1 LVLPNVSP
9 WAFAAPATIRAAVAP
24 TGLKA
29 ATLASG
35 TLEREFLSPPSS
47 AKPHTWWHWMNG
59 NVTREGITADLEAM
73 KQAGVGGAQLF
84 HVEEGIPAGKVP
96 YMSPQWIAMVKF
108 AAQEADRLGIELCLH
123 NCAGWSSSG
132 GPWNTPANAM
142 QVVTTSESQV
152 TGPARFEAA
161 LPQPPSKLDF
171 YRDISVLAF
180 PTPGADFRIPNIQQK
195 AAFER
200 GDNIAPTEGPTAPAN
215 ATIDSK
221 RIVNL
226 TSRFE
231 NGKLTWDVPAGNWTI
246 LRVGYTPTG
255 RTNHP
260 APPEGR
266 GLEVDKL
273 SKTALDAHWNG
284 MMQRVLD
291 ELGPLAGKSLNNALI
306 DSFEVGSQN
315 WTPLFAAEFQKRR
328 GYDITPYL
336 PVFTGR
342 VVGDVALSERF
353 LWDVC
358 RTVSDLMGENYFD
371 HFADLCHERGLKF
384 STEPYGNGPFEDLTA
399 ARKADIPMGEFWVNG
414 FYSDSAKLAASAGH
428 IYGSTIIGAESFTGA
443 PDDDKWTLDP
453 YALKAV
459 GDRIFSLGVNRYIFH
474 RYAMQPWVNRFPG
487 MTMGRYGMNFERT
500 NTLWEP
506 QSAWLRYITRCQ
518 YLLQQGR
525 FVADALY
532 FSGENAPVG
541 MQVGNPALPKGY
553 DYDGCTSDAMM
564 RRLSVK
570 DGRLVTPDGI
580 SYRVLILPPGTTMTP
595 STLRKLSE
603 LVQAGATVVGPRPE
617 RSPSLQNYP
626 NADAEVAAL
635 ARQMWGETNGTIGT
649 SHSFG
654 KGKVFWGK
662 PLDQIFASMNVKPDF
677 TCETPNSKVASIHR
691 NVNGTDVYFVSNQ
704 LRRNQSLE
712 CTFRVSGKVPELWH
726 ADTGRIEKVSV
737 YQEANG
743 LTTVPIQFDPV
754 GSVFVVF
761 RSPAKGDHFV
771 TAKMVV
777 QKAQVAAPKLEI
789 VKASYEAKDGSG
801 SVDVTEKVRAMV
813 LEDTLGLVANN
824 ETFGDP
830 FLGRVKQLRIDY
842 KLGGVSKSVTLEEN
856 EPLEVPSYAPV
867 PYPSHQW
874 SHDTRGNA
882 QVIGWKAGAVELSTA
897 KGKKRRVT
905 VPAPPK
911 AIALSGPWNLNFP
924 PNLGAPTQVK
934 LDKLISW
941 PEHPNPGVRYFSGT
955 ATYTKNFNLPA
966 SALKSNSA
974 ISLDLGR
981 VRNIARVKVNGRDMG
996 TLWKGPFRVDLT
1008 GVGRPG
1014 ANTLEVQV
1022 TNTWAN
1028 RLIGDEQ
1035 LPTDAEWDGPQL
1047 KRWPQWLLE
1056 GKPSPTGRLTFTT
1069 WRHWSK
1075 DSPLLDSGLI
1085 GPVTIHFGTKVKA
1098 IP

>member
-1 LVLPNVSP
+1 
-9 WAFAAPATIRAAVAP
+9 
-24 TGLKA
+24 
-29 ATLASG
+29 
-35 TLEREFLSPPSS
+35 
-47 AKPHTWWHWMNG
+47 MNG

-73 KQAGVGGAQLF
+73 KRAGVGGAQLF

-152 TGPARFEAA
+152 TGPTRFEAA
-161 LPQPPSKLDF
+161 LPAPQSRLDF
-171 YRDISVLAF
+171 YRDISILAF

-195 AAFER
+195 AAYER
-200 GDNIAPTEGPTAPAN
+200 GDNIAPAEGPEAPAN
-215 ATIDSK
+215 AAIA
-221 RIVNL
+221 RNQIINL
-226 TSRFE
+226 TSRFQ

-273 SKTALDAHWNG
+273 SKTALDGHWNG

-306 DSFEVGSQN
+306 DSYEVGSQN

-353 LWDVC
+353 LWDVR
-358 RTVSDLMGENYFD
+358 RTVSDLMAENYYD
-371 HFADLCHERGLKF
+371 HFAQLCHERGLQF
-384 STEPYGNGPFEDLTA
+384 STEPYGNGPSEDMTA
-399 ARKADIPMGEFWVNG
+399 ARNADIPMGEFWVNG
-414 FYSDSAKLAASAGH
+414 FYSESAKLAASAGH
-428 IYGSTIIGAESFTGA
+428 IYGRSVIGAESFTGA

-487 MTMGRYGMNFERT
+487 MTMGRYGFNFERT
-500 NTLWEP
+500 NTLWSP
-506 QSAWLRYITRCQ
+506 QSAWLRYVTRSQ

-541 MQVGNPALPKGY
+541 LQSGNPALPKGY
-553 DYDGCTSDAMM
+553 DYDGCTSDALM

-570 DGRLVTPDGI
+570 DGRLVTPNGG

-595 STLRKLSE
+595 ATLRRLRD
-603 LVQAGATVVGPRPE
+603 LVQAGVTIVGPRPD
-617 RSPSLQNYP
+617 RSPSLENYP
-626 NADAEVAAL
+626 NADAEVAAI
-635 ARQMWGETNGTIGT
+635 AKQMWGESNGTTVT
-649 SHSFG
+649 SHAFG
-654 KGKVFWGK
+654 KGKVFWGQ
-662 PLDQIFASMNVKPDF
+662 PLEQVFASLNVKPDF
-677 TCETPNSKVASIHR
+677 TCITPNSKVASIHR
-691 NVNGTDVYFVSNQ
+691 NVNGADVYFVSNQ
-704 LRRNQSLE
+704 LRRNQNLE

-726 ADTGRIEKVSV
+726 ADTGRIEKVAV
-737 YQEANG
+737 YREANG
-743 LTTVPIQFDPV
+743 LTTVPIQFGPV
-754 GSVFVVF
+754 DSVFVVF
-761 RSPAKGDHFV
+761 RSPVKGEHFV
-771 TAKMVV
+771 TAKMAV
-777 QKAQVAAPKLEI
+777 QKSQVAAPKLEI
-789 VKASYEAKDGSG
+789 VKATYEPTDGTG
-801 SVDVTEKVRAMV
+801 RVDVTEKVRAMV

-830 FLGRVKQLRIDY
+830 FFGKVKQLRLEY
-842 KLGGVSKSVTLEEN
+842 KLGGVSKSVILKEN
-856 EPLEVPSYAPV
+856 EPLEIPSYAPV
-867 PYPSHQW
+867 PYPTHQW
-874 SHDTRGNA
+874 SQDAKGNA
-882 QVIGWKAGAVELSTA
+882 QLIGWRAGAVELNTS
-897 KGKKRRVT
+897 KGKKRRIIL
-905 VPAPPK
+905 PAPAK
-911 AIALSGPWNLNFP
+911 AIALGGPWNLNFP
-924 PNLGAPTQVK
+924 PKWGAPPHVT
-934 LDKLISW
+934 LNKLISW

-955 ATYTKNFNLPA
+955 ATYTKSFNLPA
-966 SALKSNSA
+966 SALKANSV

-981 VRNIARVKVNGRDMG
+981 VKNIARVKVNGRDLG
-996 TLWKGPFRVDLT
+996 ILWKGPFRVDLT
-1008 GVGRPG
+1008 GVGRAG
-1014 ANTLEVQV
+1014 TNTLEVQV

-1035 LPTDAEWDGPQL
+1035 LPPDAEWDGEQL

-1056 GKPSPTGRLTFTT
+1056 GKPSPTGRLTFAT
-1069 WRHWSK
+1069 WRHWNK
-1075 DSPLLDSGLI
+1075 DSKLLDAGLI
-1085 GPVTIHFGTKVKA
+1085 GPATIRFGTKVSA
-1098 IP
+1098 TP